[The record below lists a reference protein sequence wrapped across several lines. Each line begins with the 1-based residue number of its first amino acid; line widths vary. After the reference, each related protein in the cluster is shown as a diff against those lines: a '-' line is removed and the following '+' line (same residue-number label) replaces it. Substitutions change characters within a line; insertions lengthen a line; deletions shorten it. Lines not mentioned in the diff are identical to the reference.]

1 MEENFRENIMKVWKD
16 YTVEDDVIIF
26 IEKVMKAIKPEVI
39 NSCWRKLSR
48 WYAWF
53 HRICDRANHE
63 RDCRYGKKKK
73 KKAGGEGF
81 QDTNLGEIQE
91 SVDTMTEELTTGMD
105 TSAFKPVPQDEEDNV
120 EVMSENTLTLD
131 SLAEG
136 F

>member
-1 MEENFRENIMKVWKD
+1 MHDFTGFVTEPIMKEIVD
-16 YTVEDDVIIF
+16 
-26 IEKVMKAIKPEVI
+26 MA
-39 NSCWRKLSR
+39 
-48 WYAWF
+48 
-53 HRICDRANHE
+53 
-63 RDCRYGKKKK
+63 KKK